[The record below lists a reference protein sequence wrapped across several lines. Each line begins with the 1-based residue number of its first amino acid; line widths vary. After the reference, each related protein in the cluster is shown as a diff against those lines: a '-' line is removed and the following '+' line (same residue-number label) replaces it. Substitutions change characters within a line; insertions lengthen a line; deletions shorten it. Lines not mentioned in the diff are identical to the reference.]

1 MNGEAAMPRAGTLA
15 SSPAGTAASRR
26 RTGKPTF
33 AGSETLAQACH
44 SAAGTPPSQPARRQ
58 RSGLQSF
65 LSPAEAGSQILRT
78 LEVPRLKPMG
88 YGSYAGFADG
98 FS

>member
-1 MNGEAAMPRAGTLA
+1 MTECDGTLA

-33 AGSETLAQACH
+33 AGSETPAQASH

-65 LSPAEAGSQILRT
+65 LSPAKAGSQTRSP
-78 LEVPRLKPMG
+78 LEYPRLKPVG